1 MPVPWQ
7 TEAEAE
13 LVKRAILLPV
23 LLDLLERDRQALADI
38 PLKVPHIYRG
48 FIGSLQGAAMDELAQ
63 VRKDMRKHGIKVF
76 EERRTNF
83 GLEARYLC
91 RGYRYEFDMLWGL
104 VKAEIFQLLGDYSG
118 IDITKEGTSP

>member
-7 TEAEAE
+7 TEEEAE
-13 LVKRAILLPV
+13 MVKRAVLLPV

-38 PLKVPHIYRG
+38 PLKVPQIYRG
-48 FIGSLQGAAMDELAQ
+48 FIGLVQTAAMDELVQ
-63 VRKDMRKHGIKVF
+63 VRKSMRRHGIKVY

-104 VKAEIFQLLGDYSG
+104 VKAEIFQLLGEYSG
-118 IDITKEGTSP
+118 IDIMKEGTSP

>member
-1 MPVPWQ
+1 MPASWQ

-13 LVKRAILLPV
+13 MVKRAILLPV
-23 LLDLLERDRQALADI
+23 LLDLLERDRQALANI
-38 PLKVPHIYRG
+38 PLKMPQIYKG
-48 FIGSLQGAAMDELAQ
+48 FIGLLQTAAMNELAQ

-76 EERRTNF
+76 EERRTTF

-104 VKAEIFQLLGDYSG
+104 VRAEIFQLLGDYSG
-118 IDITKEGTSP
+118 IDITKEGISP